1 MDPWSVAA
9 IEAVAVVIK
18 ALRHA
23 TPAIQRIYP
32 QGHQLMLA
40 LLGQPLNDMYVLT
53 RKILM
58 NEKDP
63 HELKDAAAIP
73 PCPGII
79 PAAAADKTLCAAWSW
94 PSGSCPPERAK
105 TIPIELQLLII
116 QLNIDHK
123 WTRLT
128 CHHLLH

>member
-1 MDPWSVAA
+1 MGTDQIRRETLRLELLSSTGTALGTDDLGFRFHRQGMNPWSVAA

-40 LLGQPLNDMYVLT
+40 LLGQPLNDVNVLT
-53 RKILM
+53 RKVLM

-63 HELKDAAAIP
+63 H
-73 PCPGII
+73 
-79 PAAAADKTLCAAWSW
+79 
-94 PSGSCPPERAK
+94 
-105 TIPIELQLLII
+105 
-116 QLNIDHK
+116 
-123 WTRLT
+123 
-128 CHHLLH
+128 

>member
-1 MDPWSVAA
+1 ML
-9 IEAVAVVIK
+9 E

-23 TPAIQRIYP
+23 TPAIQRIDP

-40 LLGQPLNDMYVLT
+40 LLGQPLNEMYVLT

-79 PAAAADKTLCAAWSW
+79 PAADKTLCAAWSW

-123 WTRLT
+123 
-128 CHHLLH
+128 